1 MRRLILPIALAA
13 GAAALA
19 GCGNK
24 GPLFLPPPP
33 AAGTTATP
41 QATPAQPTERDTSLA
56 PPPAS
61 TSSQPFNSVIHP

>member
-1 MRRLILPIALAA
+1 MRRLVLPIALAA
-13 GAAALA
+13 TVATLA

-41 QATPAQPTERDTSLA
+41 QAATPAQGDTSLA
-56 PPPAS
+56 PPPVS
-61 TSSQPFNSVIHP
+61 TSSQPYNSVLQQ

>member
-13 GAAALA
+13 TAAALT

-41 QATPAQPTERDTSLA
+41 QTGATPAPRDTSLA

-61 TSSQPFNSVIHP
+61 TSSQPFNSVLQQ

>member
-13 GAAALA
+13 TVATLA

-41 QATPAQPTERDTSLA
+41 ATAPAKSDASLA

-61 TSSQPFNSVIHP
+61 TSSQPFNSVLQQ

>member
-1 MRRLILPIALAA
+1 MRRLILPIALVAT
-13 GAAALA
+13 AAALT

-41 QATPAQPTERDTSLA
+41 QTTPAKPAESDASLA

-61 TSSQPFNSVIHP
+61 TSSQPFNSVIHQ

>member
-1 MRRLILPIALAA
+1 MRRLILPVALAVT
-13 GAAALA
+13 AAALT

-24 GPLFLPPPP
+24 GPLFFPPPP
-33 AAGTTATP
+33 APGATATP
-41 QATPAQPTERDTSLA
+41 QTAAPAHGDATHA

>member
-1 MRRLILPIALAA
+1 MRRLMLPIALAVTA
-13 GAAALA
+13 VALT

-41 QATPAQPTERDTSLA
+41 QAAAPARSDTHTPA
-56 PPPAS
+56 PAS
-61 TSSQPFNSVIHP
+61 TSAQPFNSVIHP